1 MSDYWRHSG
10 HALLDRTD
18 AGRLALSDDFLRA
31 YLRRPEMRPPAEACP
46 AERALHAALMDA
58 PRTNVSAAE
67 LAAIADA
74 DARDNYSV
82 LLRFFARLAAAP
94 TLEHAYLDLFVNPS
108 DPVPPIFLDQLAQVI
123 LRNLLGDTPPPLRAR
138 AAELFFRP
146 QRVSTENGR
155 ILLAD
160 REVVEMHAAT
170 GGFGDLG
177 RLIVEA
183 QTPTRSIELDVLTP
197 DTADTYWSRDE
208 RHDTVLDLSFTAPG
222 LDEFARLLEAWV
234 RHFLDVAV
242 SVQPVQRIRDERW
255 VWHLGLDT
263 ESSAIMNDLYE
274 GRDVEEARL
283 GRVLSLFRLEFA
295 DASLMLPRIA
305 GRPVYLGLA
314 MDKASDLRLKPQ
326 NMLVNLPLATRA

>member
-1 MSDYWRHSG
+1 MPDFWRHSG
-10 HALLDRTD
+10 HALLDRTES
-18 AGRLALSDDFLRA
+18 GKLALSDDFLRA
-31 YLRRPEMRPPAEACP
+31 YLRRPEMRPPQEACA

-58 PRTNVSAAE
+58 PRTQVTAAE
-67 LAAIADA
+67 LAAIADP
-74 DARDNYSV
+74 DARDNYSL
-82 LLRFFARLAAAP
+82 LLRFIARLAAAP
-94 TLEHAYLDLFVNPS
+94 TLEHAYLDFFIAPG

-138 AAELFFRP
+138 AAELFYRP

-160 REVVEMHAAT
+160 RETVDMHAAT

-183 QTPTRSIELDVLTP
+183 QTPTRSIELDVLNA
-197 DTADTYWSRDE
+197 DTADAYWGRDE

-234 RHFLDVAV
+234 RHFLDVTV
-242 SVQPVQRIRDERW
+242 SIQPVQRIRDERW
-255 VWHLGLDT
+255 VWHLGLDA
-263 ESSAIMNDLYE
+263 ESSAIMNDLYAD
-274 GRDVEEARL
+274 RDVEEARL

-295 DASLMLPRIA
+295 DPSVMLARIA

-314 MDKASDLRLKPQ
+314 MDRAGDVRLKPQ
-326 NMLVNLPLATRA
+326 NLLVNLPLAARA